1 MQGTKATA
9 AAPGGAGGPTGLAG
23 FLTIWGGQVV
33 SMVGTSM
40 TRFALLVWSWEATGA
55 ATAPALVLAFTVSA
69 AVLASPFAGVLVDRF
84 DRKRVMIASDLGAAL
99 ATVALLLLHASGH
112 LALWHI
118 YVAAAAAGAFESFQF
133 PAYSAAITL
142 LIPKRHYA
150 RASGMISFAEM
161 GSRIVG
167 PPLAGFLLPKVGL
180 ATIFG
185 LDLATF
191 VFAVILL
198 GIVRIPAP
206 RDSEEGAAVRP
217 GFWSQVAFGFRY
229 ILDRKGLLGLQL
241 TLALTNFLVASGLV
255 LRAPMILARTGND
268 ELILG
273 QVLAA
278 AGVGG
283 VVGGLLLAAWGGPTR
298 RVVGILVGLV
308 LCAVSNIV
316 LGLGHDPLAWAAA
329 TFMYPFFLTL
339 VNGLNQAIWQAKVA
353 PDVQGRVFS
362 ARRLIA
368 QASLLPPMFLAGPLA
383 DRFFEPAMAPGGA
396 LEALLSPWFGSGPG
410 SGIAVLLVLTG
421 ALGTLT
427 VIFGAL
433 SPAVRE
439 VDERLPDH
447 VQAAE

>member
-1 MQGTKATA
+1 MRTTEAREEDREGVR
-9 AAPGGAGGPTGLAG
+9 GPTGPAG
-23 FLTIWGGQVV
+23 FLIMWGGQVV
-33 SMVGTSM
+33 SLVGTSM
-40 TRFALLVWSWEATGA
+40 TRFALLVWAWESTGA

-69 AVLASPFAGVLVDRF
+69 AVLVSPFAGVLVDRF
-84 DRKRVMIASDLGAAL
+84 ERKRVMIASDLGAAL
-99 ATVALLLLHASGH
+99 TTVALLLLHAGGQ
-112 LALWHI
+112 LELWHI
-118 YVAAAAAGAFESFQF
+118 YFAAAAAGAFESFQF

-142 LIPKRHYA
+142 LVPKRHYA

-167 PPLAGFLLPKVGL
+167 PPLAGFLLPRVGL

-191 VFAVILL
+191 AFAVLL
-198 GIVRIPAP
+198 LTAVRIPAP
-206 RDSEEGAAVRP
+206 AASEEGAARP
-217 GFWSQVAFGFRY
+217 GFWSQVDFGFRY

-255 LRAPMILARTGND
+255 LRAPMILARSGND
-268 ELILG
+268 ELLLG

-278 AGVGG
+278 AGIGG
-283 VVGGLLLAAWGGPTR
+283 VTGGVLLTVWGGPAR
-298 RVVGILVGLV
+298 RVGAILAGLA

-316 LGLGHDPLAWAAA
+316 LGLGDDPLAWAAA

-383 DRFFEPAMAPGGA
+383 DHVFEPAMRPGGA
-396 LEALLSPWFGSGPG
+396 LEAWLAPWFGSGAG
-410 SGIAVLLVLTG
+410 AGMAVLLALTG

-427 VIFGAL
+427 VLTGGL
-433 SPAVRE
+433 SPPVRE
-439 VDERLPDH
+439 VEERLPDH
-447 VQAAE
+447 RQAG